1 MMGFFFWLNS
11 VALIEDL
18 PLKEEAYDSV
28 KELRNDIEGGYQQ
41 VRFVRLKYRD
51 DLNSHHLTTLGG
63 GILSW
68 WFSQCYQWHQESEQ
82 SSLRDLKF
90 SDECLTR
97 HEA

>member
-41 VRFVRLKYRD
+41 VR
-51 DLNSHHLTTLGG
+51 
-63 GILSW
+63 
-68 WFSQCYQWHQESEQ
+68 
-82 SSLRDLKF
+82 
-90 SDECLTR
+90 
-97 HEA
+97 

>member
-41 VRFVRLKYRD
+41 VRLQRRGDKNTGMISIHATSLHWRRD
-51 DLNSHHLTTLGG
+51 F
-63 GILSW
+63 GIVVQSMLSMASRIRAIL
-68 WFSQCYQWHQESEQ
+68 FARSEV
-82 SSLRDLKF
+82 L
-90 SDECLTR
+90 
-97 HEA
+97 